1 VSRKIG
7 FSLGSASRAPWSHV
21 DKSGRAEELVDFLGR
36 MSRLLGEFR
45 QESYEMLRLHSEN
58 CALDVG
64 CGAGEACV
72 ELAARVGPRG
82 RVVGVDLS
90 VAMVEA
96 ARRAAVAAG
105 SSVELCVAGAYEL
118 PFPTGSFDA
127 VRAQFVFQH
136 LEHPEAALAEMLRVT
151 SPGGRIMVI
160 DPDHGQLA
168 VGLDDPAHVQ
178 IFEALRRALLHN
190 VVNPHS
196 GTRLR
201 RMFVRAGLAEIEQ
214 VASAIE
220 LDYPIFVQAF
230 SAGSLALAVDG
241 GEIRREESDAF
252 AAMLEERHR
261 AGTFLA
267 IGVGY
272 SVVGTRS

>member
-1 VSRKIG
+1 VSRRIG
-7 FSLGSASRAPWSHV
+7 FPLGSAGRAPWPHV
-21 DKSGRAEELVDFLGR
+21 DKSGRAEELVDLLGR
-36 MSRLLGEFR
+36 MSRLLGKFR
-45 QESYEMLRLHSEN
+45 QESYEPLRLHSES
-58 CALDVG
+58 CVLDVG

-72 ELAARVGPRG
+72 ELAAKVGPRG
-82 RVVGVDLS
+82 RVAGVDLS
-90 VAMVEA
+90 VAMAEA
-96 ARRAAVAAG
+96 ARRAAIAAG

-118 PFPTGSFDA
+118 PFPAHSFDA

-136 LEHPEAALAEMLRVT
+136 VERPEAALAEMLRVT
-151 SPGGRIMVI
+151 RPGGRIMVI

-168 VGLDDPAHVQ
+168 VALDDPAHIQ
-178 IFEALRRALLHN
+178 IFEALRHALLHS

-201 RMFVRAGLAEIEQ
+201 GMFVRAGLAEIEQ

-220 LDYPIFVQAF
+220 LDYPIFVRAF
-230 SAGSLALAVDG
+230 SEGSLASAVG
-241 GEIRREESDAF
+241 RGEIRREESDAF

-272 SVVGTRS
+272 SAVGTRS